1 MKVIGSTTSPYVRKV
16 RIVLAE
22 KKIDYDFELD
32 NPWTADTRVP
42 QSNPLGKVPVLIL
55 EDGRKLYDSRVI
67 VEFLDSVSPVNRL
80 IPADNREKIEV
91 KRWEALA
98 DGILDA
104 GISARLEGQRPDGE
118 KSPTAIAR
126 QMGKVD
132 AGLAVLANDLG
143 DRPWCCAGTDVT
155 LADIAVGC
163 CVGWLDFR
171 FPQLEVGTRH
181 ANLGRLAKRLAER
194 ASFAATV
201 PKE

>member
-16 RIVLAE
+16 RVVLAE
-22 KKIDYDFELD
+22 KKIDYDLELD
-32 NPWTADTRVP
+32 SPWAADTRVP

-67 VEFLDSVSPVNRL
+67 VEFLDNVSPVNRL
-80 IPADNREKIEV
+80 IPAENREKTEV

-104 GISARLEGQRPDGE
+104 GIFARLESQRPDGE
-118 KSPTAIAR
+118 KSPSTIER
-126 QMGKVD
+126 QLSKVN
-132 AGLAVLANDLG
+132 AGLAAMANDLG
-143 DRPWCCAGTDVT
+143 DRPWCCGIDLT

-181 ANLGRLAKRLAER
+181 ANLGRLSKRLTER
-194 ASFAATV
+194 ASFAATT

>member
-1 MKVIGSTTSPYVRKV
+1 MKVIGSTSSPYARKV
-16 RIVLAE
+16 RIVMAE
-22 KKIDYDFELD
+22 KKIEFDFEQD
-32 NPWTADTRVP
+32 SPWAPDTRVP
-42 QSNPLGKVPVLIL
+42 QFNPLGKVPVLIL

-67 VEFLDSVSPVNRL
+67 VEFLDSASPVNRL

-118 KSPTAIAR
+118 KSPAAIAH
-126 QMGKVD
+126 QMGKVN
-132 AGLAVLANDLG
+132 AGLAAMANDLG
-143 DRPWCCAGTDVT
+143 ERGWCCGIDLT

-163 CVGWLDFR
+163 CVGWLEFR

-194 ASFAATV
+194 ASFAVTF